1 MAGPKEM
8 DIRNEAFLVC
18 AEWGP
23 PRRTPRDQRLAECF
37 PAVSEQEREAWLQE
51 FKQVEDEIWKMAEE
65 GGQSRHTRAAV
76 IAWRCIDVSGTCL
89 RPTRISAR
97 CFARMGASS
106 SWVCRQNGHSKS
118 RYSTRVT
125 WPRGVFERSRETASG
140 M

>member
-65 GGQSRHTRAAV
+65 GGQSRHTRAAL
-76 IAWRCIDVSGTCL
+76 D
-89 RPTRISAR
+89 TRMSAR
-97 CFARMGASS
+97 FPWM
-106 SWVCRQNGHSKS
+106 S
-118 RYSTRVT
+118 RAALDHAWFLTGYYG
-125 WPRGVFERSRETASG
+125 WREG
-140 M
+140 YDPQKV